1 MFENETE
8 DVIRKRILDR
18 VPNSLD
24 KGQTSVAYNTIAPIA
39 LEIAQMKIDND
50 VVLKETFAH
59 TADRSYLIQRGQE
72 SGMYPE
78 DATYAIMKGMFYNGE
93 DLMDIP
99 MNSRFTCG
107 TLIYKATE
115 KISTGIYKMTCE
127 TKGSIGNENVGIA
140 IPINYIENLTRAEIT
155 EILIPAQD
163 EEDTETF
170 RERYLGGFDSKA
182 YGGNRVDYMTKVNA
196 IDGVEA
202 CKPERIIAEN
212 NPIYITIISSSYGK
226 ATDALVE
233 SVQNIIDP
241 LGDEDGNGIAP
252 YNHIVRIQSVVE
264 KNVSVYLDAEYDTG
278 YSFDSLKTQI
288 IQKISDYLL
297 SLCRVW
303 AENDNLIVRLAMLQ
317 SEILSIDGILDINEI
332 RINNE
337 ATNLILTP
345 YEIPIF
351 EEVVDE

>member
-1 MFENETE
+1 MFENDTE
-8 DVIRKRILDR
+8 EVIRKRILDR

-24 KGQTSVAYNTIAPIA
+24 KGQTSVAYNTIAPVA

-59 TADRSYLIQRGQE
+59 TADRTYLIMRGKE

-78 DATYAIMKGMFYNGE
+78 DATYAIMKGMFYNNTN
-93 DLMDIP
+93 LMDIP
-99 MNSRFTCG
+99 INSRFTCG
-107 TLIYKATE
+107 ALIYKATE

-127 TKGSIGNENVGIA
+127 TKGSIGNENVGLA
-140 IPINYIENLTRAEIT
+140 IPVDYIENLTRAEIT

-170 RERYLGGFDSKA
+170 RSRYLGGFDTKA

-196 IDGVEA
+196 INGVGA
-202 CKPERIIAEN
+202 CKPERITTEN
-212 NPIYITIISSSYGK
+212 NPIIITIISSVYGK
-226 ATDALVE
+226 ASDALVE
-233 SVQNIIDP
+233 EVQNIIDP
-241 LGDEDGNGIAP
+241 LGDEEGSGIAP
-252 YNHIVRIQSVVE
+252 YNHIVRIQSVIE
-264 KNVSVYLDAEYDTG
+264 KNVSIYLDAEYDTG
-278 YSFDSLKTQI
+278 YTFDNLKTQI
-288 IQKISDYLL
+288 IQKISNYLL

-317 SEILSIDGILDINEI
+317 SEILSIDGILDINDI
-332 RINNE
+332 KINNV
-337 ATNLILTP
+337 AANLILTP
-345 YEIPIF
+345 YEIPVF

>member
-8 DVIRKRILDR
+8 DVIKKRILDR
-18 VPNSLD
+18 VPNALD
-24 KGQTSVAYNTIAPIA
+24 KGQTSVAYNTITPVA

-59 TADRSYLIQRGQE
+59 TADREYLIQRGKE
-72 SGMYPE
+72 SGMFPE

-99 MNSRFTCG
+99 INSRFTCG

-127 TKGSIGNENVGIA
+127 TKGTIGNENVGTA
-140 IPINYIENLTRAEIT
+140 IPVDYIENLTRAEIT

-163 EEDTETF
+163 EEDTEVY
-170 RERYLGGFDSKA
+170 RARYLSGFDSKA
-182 YGGNRVDYMTKVNA
+182 YGGNRVDYMTKVNS
-196 IDGVEA
+196 IDGVGA
-202 CKPERIIAEN
+202 CKPERISAEN
-212 NPIYITIISSSYGK
+212 NPIVITIISNSYGK

-233 SVQNIIDP
+233 AVQNIIDP
-241 LGDEDGNGIAP
+241 LGDEEGNGIAP
-252 YNHIVRIQSVVE
+252 YNHIVRIQSVIE

-278 YSFDSLKTQI
+278 YTFDGLKTQI

-332 RINNE
+332 RINDE
-337 ATNLILTP
+337 TTNLILTP